1 MAITA
6 SIFQYAL
13 STQKVQI
20 RVLALRQSS
29 SYLLPSI
36 ISIDFIDGDAM
47 ITVRMDEKPPSY
59 LTQKRDEHGNYT
71 K

>member
-1 MAITA
+1 MRFKLAK
-6 SIFQYAL
+6 SN
-13 STQKVQI
+13 I
-20 RVLALRQSS
+20 RFRLPTLRQSS

-36 ISIDFIDGDAM
+36 ISIEFIDGDTM

-59 LTQKRDEHGNYT
+59 LTQKRDEHDKYT